1 MTEYFCNK
9 GSNYYLVNTDFS
21 EGYCFNRFGEGIR
34 ILSDTQVFYE
44 CKNYTKCNI
53 VSVVGESGYS
63 SEIYV
68 NGYVGFTEKDYMTV
82 LSILRSIPNKVSLVI
97 FRIKHVKEGVI
108 QALIPYKSISKEIIS
123 SYIEGIK
130 WEKLE

>member
-1 MTEYFCNK
+1 
-9 GSNYYLVNTDFS
+9 
-21 EGYCFNRFGEGIR
+21 
-34 ILSDTQVFYE
+34 
-44 CKNYTKCNI
+44 
-53 VSVVGESGYS
+53 
-63 SEIYV
+63 
-68 NGYVGFTEKDYMTV
+68 MTV